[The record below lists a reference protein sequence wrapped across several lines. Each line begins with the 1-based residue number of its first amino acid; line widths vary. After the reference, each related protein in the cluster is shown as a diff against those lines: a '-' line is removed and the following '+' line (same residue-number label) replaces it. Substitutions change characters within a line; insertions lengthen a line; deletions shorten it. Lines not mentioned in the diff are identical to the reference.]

1 MNQFPKISVVMPC
14 YNMEEY
20 IEQTI
25 KSILNQEYP
34 NLELIIVDGGSTDNS
49 LNIIKK
55 YVDKVNILISEKD
68 NGQYDAINK
77 GFSHA
82 TGDIFCWINADD
94 VYFSWTFKTVAKI
107 FTSRD
112 DISWL
117 AGVPAFLNED
127 GSIKKIYNKISA
139 KYRKGILNGWYR
151 GDYYGFLQQESMF
164 WRKDLWLKAGG
175 LKLEYTLAADFFLW
189 TEFAKYSEIWSLHIP
204 LAAFRVRNE
213 SRSKVQFYKYM
224 LQVTQICSKLKPVP
238 MIYRILGRKKN
249 MNHLLRLLTFKPNLV
264 IHQPFNSEVL
274 IYEKRY
280 SSLAGLTLGILL
292 REL

>member
-1 MNQFPKISVVMPC
+1 MNQMNQFPKISVVMPC

-94 VYFSWTFKTVAKI
+94 VYFSWTFK
-107 FTSRD
+107 
-112 DISWL
+112 
-117 AGVPAFLNED
+117 N
-127 GSIKKIYNKISA
+127 
-139 KYRKGILNGWYR
+139 
-151 GDYYGFLQQESMF
+151 
-164 WRKDLWLKAGG
+164 
-175 LKLEYTLAADFFLW
+175 
-189 TEFAKYSEIWSLHIP
+189 
-204 LAAFRVRNE
+204 
-213 SRSKVQFYKYM
+213 
-224 LQVTQICSKLKPVP
+224 QVT
-238 MIYRILGRKKN
+238 KK
-249 MNHLLRLLTFKPNLV
+249 
-264 IHQPFNSEVL
+264 S
-274 IYEKRY
+274 
-280 SSLAGLTLGILL
+280 
-292 REL
+292 